1 MAMYRLQI
9 KPVSRAKGQ
18 TAPGAA
24 AYRAGERIRNE
35 RTGETHNHSRRKDVA
50 HTEIFLPSQFGDAP
64 MEWARD
70 RASLWNAA
78 ETVEKRRNSRV
89 AREFQVALPSELSAQ
104 QRLALARGFSREISD
119 RYGVAVDLALHDPKP
134 SGDPRQFHAH
144 LLMTTREITREG
156 LGAKAGL
163 DMQSA
168 QRFRTGLSDHKT
180 EYVAVRE
187 RWADM
192 TNAAFKEADIDIRVD
207 HRTLAAQGIDREPVV
222 HVPLEFYRQQTKGLD
237 QSGIKKVREEYKDW
251 IEAGR
256 SQVGREQGANSQV
269 RQAQAPAGSRDAP
282 ALMQQAQPPAGS
294 REAPT
299 LTQQAQPLAAPRD
312 VQAPTQQAQS
322 LVGDQRGSPQSPV
335 APRTV
340 AEIRRQAVQNWLQ
353 MRSKGV
359 ESPGNEPVR
368 QRGND
373 ASSTRGQGED
383 LGK

>member
-1 MAMYRLQI
+1 MTMFRLDI

-50 HTEIFLPSQFGDAP
+50 HTEIFLPSQFGDSP

-70 RASLWNAA
+70 RTRLWNAA
-78 ETVEKRRNSRV
+78 ESAEKRRNSRV
-89 AREFQVALPSELSAQ
+89 AREFQIALPSELSAG
-104 QRLALARGFSREISD
+104 QRLTLARTFAREVSD
-119 RYGVAVDLALHDPKP
+119 RYGVAVDLALHNPKP
-134 SGDPRQFHAH
+134 SSDPRQFHAH

-163 DMQSA
+163 DMQSVH
-168 QRFRTGLSDHKT
+168 RFRMGLSDHKT

-187 RWADM
+187 RWASL
-192 TNAAFKEADIDIRVD
+192 TNAAFKDANIDVRVD
-207 HRTLAAQGIDREPVV
+207 HRTLAAQGVDRQPVV

-237 QSGIKKVREEYKDW
+237 QDGIKKMREEYKAW
-251 IEAGR
+251 IDSGR
-256 SQVGREQGANSQV
+256 
-269 RQAQAPAGSRDAP
+269 AQQSELQPLRAEPSVASRDA
-282 ALMQQAQPPAGS
+282 QA
-294 REAPT
+294 
-299 LTQQAQPLAAPRD
+299 LTQQARPAFGNQRD
-312 VQAPTQQAQS
+312 P
-322 LVGDQRGSPQSPV
+322 SPQSQSNEPQSPA

-359 ESPGNEPVR
+359 ESPRNEPTRRRANEV
-368 QRGND
+368 
-373 ASSTRGQGED
+373 SSTRGQGED

>member
-1 MAMYRLQI
+1 MAMFRLDI

-24 AYRAGERIRNE
+24 AYRAGERILSE

-70 RASLWNAA
+70 RTRLWNAA
-78 ETVEKRRNSRV
+78 ESAEKRRNSRV
-89 AREFQVALPSELSAQ
+89 AREFQIALPSELSAER
-104 QRLALARGFSREISD
+104 RLTLARTFAREVSD
-119 RYGVAVDLALHDPKP
+119 RYGVAVDLALHNPKP

-144 LLMTTREITREG
+144 LLMTTRAITREG

-163 DMQSA
+163 DMQSVH
-168 QRFRTGLSDHKT
+168 RFQMGLSDHKT

-187 RWADM
+187 RWASL
-192 TNAAFKEADIDIRVD
+192 TNAAFKDANIDVRVD
-207 HRTLAAQGIDREPVV
+207 PGTLSAQGIDRQPVV

-237 QSGIKKVREEYKDW
+237 QDGIKKMREEYKAW
-251 IEAGR
+251 IDSG
-256 SQVGREQGANSQV
+256 
-269 RQAQAPAGSRDAP
+269 
-282 ALMQQAQPPAGS
+282 
-294 REAPT
+294 
-299 LTQQAQPLAAPRD
+299 
-312 VQAPTQQAQS
+312 
-322 LVGDQRGSPQSPV
+322 SPV

-359 ESPGNEPVR
+359 ESPRNEPAR
-368 QRGND
+368 QRANEV
-373 ASSTRGQGED
+373 SSTRGQGED
-383 LGK
+383 LDK

>member
-1 MAMYRLQI
+1 MAMFRLQI

-50 HTEIFLPSQFGDAP
+50 HTEIFLPSQFGDAS

-104 QRLALARGFSREISD
+104 QRLALARGFAREISD

-163 DMQSA
+163 DMQAA

-180 EYVAVRE
+180 EYVAIRE

-192 TNAAFKEADIDIRVD
+192 TNAAFKEANIDIRVD
-207 HRTLAAQGIDREPVV
+207 HRTLAAQGIDREPMV

-237 QSGIKKVREEYKDW
+237 QSGVKKVREEYKAW

-256 SQVGREQGANSQV
+256 AQVSREQGASSQARQGQAPAGPRDAQAPPYQTQPAVAPRNV
-269 RQAQAPAGSRDAP
+269 RAATQQAQAPVD
-282 ALMQQAQPPAGS
+282 
-294 REAPT
+294 
-299 LTQQAQPLAAPRD
+299 
-312 VQAPTQQAQS
+312 
-322 LVGDQRGSPQSPV
+322 DQRGSSQSPV
-335 APRTV
+335 TPRTV

-359 ESPGNEPVR
+359 ESPGNDPVR